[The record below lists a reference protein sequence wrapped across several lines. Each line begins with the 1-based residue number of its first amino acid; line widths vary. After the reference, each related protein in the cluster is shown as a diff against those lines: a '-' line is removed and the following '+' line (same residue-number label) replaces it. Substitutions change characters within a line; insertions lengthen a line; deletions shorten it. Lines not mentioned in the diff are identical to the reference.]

1 MRHVD
6 LNIQIC
12 TPDEEIERDLISVQ
26 EQCNSGLA
34 TAVDV
39 KKALKKAEV
48 YNYYPAKLRKK
59 IQLEINLTPTDASE
73 FCYNEM
79 YGLADILNKA
89 TWVSIRYKKGGWT
102 VTAIYRSA
110 AYGDKAVH
118 TEYTKVSE
126 VISGLKLGVKEAN
139 DQTVSELFARFPI
152 FRRQISAWEW
162 MVNQGFLVCI
172 DHEPYLE
179 TDLDLYLASA
189 ELRVEQKIEELKS
202 ITPRHEY
209 DSLEAVS
216 ILVDAKYR
224 PVTFITNISD
234 TAHNDIAAGLKWYNC
249 NGENLRD
256 TAVRIVADQ
265 ALDEDNEIL
274 YEVLVHCMFA

>member
-6 LNIQIC
+6 LNIQLR
-12 TPDEEIERDLISVQ
+12 TPDDEIERDLSSVQ
-26 EQCNSGLA
+26 DQCTSGLA
-34 TAVDV
+34 TATDV
-39 KKALKKAEV
+39 KEALKKAEV

-73 FCYNEM
+73 FCYNEV

-110 AYGDKAVH
+110 AYGDKAIH
-118 TEYTKVSE
+118 AEHTKVSE
-126 VISGLKLGVKEAN
+126 VISGLKLGAKEAT

-162 MVNQGFLVCI
+162 MTNQGFLVCI

-179 TDLDLYLASA
+179 TDLDLYLTSA
-189 ELRVEQKIEELKS
+189 EQRVEQKLEELKA
-202 ITPRHEY
+202 IAPRHEY
-209 DSLEAVS
+209 AFSEVVS
-216 ILVDAKYR
+216 VLVDAKYH
-224 PVTFITNISD
+224 PVTFITSLSD

-249 NGENLRD
+249 SGENLRD

-265 ALDEDNEIL
+265 ALAEDNEVL